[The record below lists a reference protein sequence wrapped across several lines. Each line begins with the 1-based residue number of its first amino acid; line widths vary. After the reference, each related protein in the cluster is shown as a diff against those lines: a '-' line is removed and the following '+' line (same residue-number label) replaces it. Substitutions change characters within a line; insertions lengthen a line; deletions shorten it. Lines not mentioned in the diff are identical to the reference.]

1 MEFTSPDKKK
11 GWATVIRLSQTRGKS
26 MNLPWHLPLHLR
38 RPAAPDSYLL
48 KPKGLNADKNYRVTF
63 DNTGNVETHSGAK
76 LMAEG
81 LLIRTPA
88 NPSSELL
95 LFEEAKE

>member
-11 GWATVIRLSQTRGKS
+11 GWATVIRISQTRGKS